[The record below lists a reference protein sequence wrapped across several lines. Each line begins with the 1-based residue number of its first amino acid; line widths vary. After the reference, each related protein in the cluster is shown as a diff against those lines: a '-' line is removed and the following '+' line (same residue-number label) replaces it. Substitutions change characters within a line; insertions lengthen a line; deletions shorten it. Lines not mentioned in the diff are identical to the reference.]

1 VGQGN
6 RETIFCAGA
15 RLAKV
20 FYGKVAKM
28 RRLFGISVVTI
39 GVIVMASVGSAE
51 EAGSEKLIYV
61 GGTVGWVVSEDLE
74 SYDRTFHDSLSDLD
88 LSSGFM
94 LGVRL
99 GHTPRISNRTTPIA
113 VELEGSMITSSDA
126 KNDFYLP
133 SPFGSSV
140 GFTADVSVKS
150 IMANFLLR
158 YPYGRIHPYGGFGL
172 GWTWFDMDDVRFS
185 LEAGYAWPD
194 TGTSLKSGGD
204 LNDNTFAYQ
213 FLLGA
218 SFDLTDTISMD
229 LGYRY
234 FRTEPEFKFR
244 GLGFTQYEA
253 QVDLDVRMTY
263 TIHVIGLGLTFW
275 F

>member
-1 VGQGN
+1 
-6 RETIFCAGA
+6 
-15 RLAKV
+15 
-20 FYGKVAKM
+20 M
-28 RRLFGISVVTI
+28 RRLFWIAVVTI

-51 EAGSEKLIYV
+51 QADSEKLVYL
-61 GGTVGWVVSEDLE
+61 GGTVGCVVSKDLE
-74 SYDRTFHDSLSDLD
+74 SYDRTFHDSLPDLD
-88 LSSGFM
+88 LSSSFM

-99 GHTPRISNRTTPIA
+99 GYTPRISNKTTPIA

-133 SPFGSSV
+133 SPSSLGSTIS
-140 GFTADVSVKS
+140 FTGEVSVRS

-172 GWTWFDMDDVRFS
+172 GWAWFDMDEARFI
-185 LEAGYAWPD
+185 LEPGYAWPE
-194 TGTSLKSGGD
+194 TGTNVKSGGD
-204 LNDNTFAYQ
+204 LSDDAFAYQ
-213 FLLGA
+213 LLLGA

-234 FRTEPEFKFR
+234 FRTEPEFNFR
-244 GLGFTQYEA
+244 QVAFNQYEA
-253 QVDLDVRMTY
+253 LVDLDVRMTY
-263 TIHVIGLGLTFW
+263 TIHVVGLGLTFR